1 MKFKLS
7 FEIEFDYDKIIV
19 NDDSIGFYSLYGEL
33 ENNGIIS
40 DAMKANIDP
49 VERSMLKINYPEYYE
64 LLYREQQMKDFL
76 SRS

>member
-1 MKFKLS
+1 MKINLS
-7 FEIEFDYDKIIV
+7 LEIEFDYDKIIV
-19 NDDSIGFYSLYGEL
+19 NDDSLGFYSLYGEL
-33 ENNGIIS
+33 EDSGIVA
-40 DAMKANIDP
+40 DAIKGNIDP